1 MGMTDIVFCVHVLPA
16 GNGDALVVDYGQAG
30 RVQRALIDGGVPT
43 AGPVV
48 KGFLGG
54 DANLEL
60 LVVTHIDNDH
70 VGGILTLLGGS
81 EPPTPEEVWFNGFRH
96 LPDSPLESMG
106 PVQGEALT
114 ALIVEREYKWN
125 TMFDGRAVARD
136 EDAALLPVHT
146 LPGGLQCTVLSP
158 GPDELYQL
166 RIGTTWAEIVQ
177 EAGLDPQ
184 TPLLETEVEPAD
196 GCLAPMGAFDIDALA
211 DEVTPNDNTPANGSS
226 IALLVEYAE
235 RKCLLA
241 GDAHPDVLIAGVDR
255 LVGRGNVL
263 QVDVFKLPHH
273 GSKANVTRELLSRI
287 RAHTY
292 VFSTDGSGNQRH
304 PNDQAVARTLKYG
317 GPSPVLA
324 FNYRSARNELWD
336 SDWRKS
342 EYGYQAIYPPQG
354 TAGISLDLV
363 AIER

>member
-1 MGMTDIVFCVHVLPA
+1 MGMTDITFRLHVLPA

-30 RVQRALIDGGVPT
+30 RVHRVLIDGGVPS

-48 KGFLGG
+48 KAFLGG
-54 DANLEL
+54 NANLEL

-70 VGGILTLLGGS
+70 VGGILTLLSGS
-81 EPPTPEEVWFNGFRH
+81 KPPTPEEVWFNGFRH
-96 LPDSPLESMG
+96 LPDSPLASMG

-114 ALIVEREYKWN
+114 TLIVGREYNWN
-125 TMFDGRAVARD
+125 TMFDRRAVARD
-136 EDAALLPVHT
+136 KDAPLLPVRT
-146 LPGGLQCTVLSP
+146 LPGGLKCTVLSP
-158 GPDELYQL
+158 GPDELRRL
-166 RIGTTWAEIVQ
+166 RSGTTWADIVQ

-184 TPLLETEVEPAD
+184 APLLETEIEPS
-196 GCLAPMGAFDIDALA
+196 GRRLEPMGALDIDALA
-211 DEVTPNDNTPANGSS
+211 DEVTRNDTTPANGSS

-255 LVGRGNVL
+255 LVGKGNVL
-263 QVDVFKLPHH
+263 EVDVFKLPHH

-304 PNDQAVARTLKYG
+304 PNDQAVARALKYG

-324 FNYRSARNELWD
+324 FNYRSVRNDLWD
-336 SDWRKS
+336 SDSLKS
-342 EYGYQAIYPPQG
+342 EHGYQTIYPPQD
-354 TAGISLDLV
+354 TAGINLDLV